1 MKRRIILFCLAALLC
16 VAAVVAYKYR
26 ASIFRSGDVSELYR
40 AYKDTPGVDA
50 TFVRGFQVN
59 DTVSVDITL
68 LQATDS
74 AGWERLVND
83 TKLPNDTKEVHN
95 SDKHTKAVLLH
106 LFPKNYMNQPTDP
119 DFLKNDLMAIDWNE
133 QTITIFHITDIEQQI
148 AIIGYHLDKVK
159 NNKNQQK

>member
-1 MKRRIILFCLAALLC
+1 MNKRTLLFTIVAVSVLGGTLACRLWPRTVPLEEC
-16 VAAVVAYKYR
+16 
-26 ASIFRSGDVSELYR
+26 SEIYR

-50 TFVRGFQVN
+50 TFARGFQVN
-59 DTVSVDITL
+59 DTVSVDVTL

-83 TKLPNDTKEVHN
+83 TKLPNDTKSN
-95 SDKHTKAVLLH
+95 KHTKAVLLH

-133 QTITIFHITDIEQQI
+133 QTIAIFHITDIEQQI

>member
-26 ASIFRSGDVSELYR
+26 ASIFRSGDVSELYLR
-40 AYKDTPGVDA
+40 YADTEGVDA
-50 TFVRGFQVN
+50 TFIRGFQVN
-59 DTVSVDITL
+59 DTVSVDVTL

-95 SDKHTKAVLLH
+95 DLTQKRTVLLRYT
-106 LFPKNYMNQPTDP
+106 PKGYMTHHTDSVS
-119 DFLKNDLMAIDWNE
+119 LNNDLMAIDWTE
-133 QTITIFHITDIEQQI
+133 QTIAIFHITDKKQSKS
-148 AIIGYHLDKVK
+148 IIMYNIKKTKHA
-159 NNKNQQK
+159 